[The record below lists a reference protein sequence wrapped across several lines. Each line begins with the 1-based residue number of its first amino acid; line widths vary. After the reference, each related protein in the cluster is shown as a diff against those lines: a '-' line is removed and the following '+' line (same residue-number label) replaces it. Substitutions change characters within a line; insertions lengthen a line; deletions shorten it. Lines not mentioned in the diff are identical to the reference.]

1 VVDYEYKDHLGRV
14 VGIKTRK
21 DTDTG
26 KEIYWRKPLRKAIP
40 YKLDTLRNQRT
51 VFILEGEKCVDHFIS
66 FTGWKATCSPN
77 GSSVDPSCAK
87 WLKEMNVERAVILK
101 DNDNAGE
108 KYAKEFATLLL
119 KEKISCKIV
128 SLPDL
133 FPSEDFVDWTEERR
147 GTLPRLTGLI
157 KNAKVI
163 EMPSQKLK
171 RMTEVE
177 TEKVNWLWNNRIP
190 RGYLSI
196 IFGLPGCGK
205 SFITSALASAGSVG
219 SGLPFQPTFKP
230 FKSLFLLGEDSSSVL
245 KERLEGFGDDRVNMK
260 RIYSYDEGIHFTE
273 DGIDEIKQ
281 MIRDT
286 RAGMVVID
294 PLNHFFPSYVNTGS
308 DNEIR
313 EVLSDLLVE
322 AREQD
327 CALVCVSHLNKSQV
341 SDAIYRL
348 SGSSGLSG
356 LARSMLLVGTVKEEV
371 DLDNSVDRSV
381 MVHVK
386 SNLAL
391 RQCSLEYKIY
401 SDGTFEWKKQVPY
414 NEHDLTKGEMSN
426 DSRRK

>member
-1 VVDYEYKDHLGRV
+1 MVEYEYKDHLGRV
-14 VGIKTRK
+14 VGIKARK

-51 VFILEGEKCVDHFIS
+51 VFILEGEKCVQSFIQ

-77 GSSVDPSCAK
+77 GSTVDPSCAK
-87 WLKEMNVERAVILK
+87 WLKQMNVERAVILK
-101 DNDNAGE
+101 DNDNAGD

-133 FPSEDFVDWTEERR
+133 FPSEDFVDWIEERR

-157 KNAKVI
+157 KKAKVI

-177 TEKVNWLWNNRIP
+177 TEKVNWLWDNRIP

-219 SGLPFQPTFKP
+219 SGLPFQPSFKP

-245 KERLEGFGDDRVNMK
+245 KERLEGFGEDRVNMK
-260 RIYSYDEGIHFTE
+260 HIYSYDEGIHFTE
-273 DGIDEIKQ
+273 DGISEIKQ
-281 MIRDT
+281 MIRET

-313 EVLSDLLVE
+313 EGLSDLLVE

-327 CALVCVSHLNKSQV
+327 CALVCVSHLNKSQ
-341 SDAIYRL
+341 SSEAIYRL

-356 LARSMLLVGTVKEEV
+356 LARSMMLVGVVKEEI
-371 DLDNSVDRSV
+371 DLDKTSDRSV
-381 MVHVK
+381 IVHVK

-391 RQCSLEYKIY
+391 RQASLEYKIY
-401 SDGTFEWKKQVPY
+401 SEGSFEWKKQVPY
-414 NEHDLTKGEMSN
+414 NEHDLTKGDMY
-426 DSRRK
+426 DSRRN

>member
-1 VVDYEYKDHLGRV
+1 MVEYEYKDHLGRV
-14 VGIKTRK
+14 VGIKARK

-51 VFILEGEKCVDHFIS
+51 VFILEGEKCVDSFIQ

-77 GSSVDPSCAK
+77 GSTVDPSCAK

-133 FPSEDFVDWTEERR
+133 FPSEDFVDWIEERR

-157 KNAKVI
+157 KKAKVI

-177 TEKVNWLWNNRIP
+177 TEKVNWLWDNRIP

-219 SGLPFQPTFKP
+219 SGLPFQPSFKP

-245 KERLEGFGDDRVNMK
+245 KER
-260 RIYSYDEGIHFTE
+260 
-273 DGIDEIKQ
+273 
-281 MIRDT
+281 
-286 RAGMVVID
+286 
-294 PLNHFFPSYVNTGS
+294 
-308 DNEIR
+308 
-313 EVLSDLLVE
+313 
-322 AREQD
+322 
-327 CALVCVSHLNKSQV
+327 
-341 SDAIYRL
+341 
-348 SGSSGLSG
+348 
-356 LARSMLLVGTVKEEV
+356 
-371 DLDNSVDRSV
+371 
-381 MVHVK
+381 
-386 SNLAL
+386 
-391 RQCSLEYKIY
+391 
-401 SDGTFEWKKQVPY
+401 
-414 NEHDLTKGEMSN
+414 
-426 DSRRK
+426 

>member
-1 VVDYEYKDHLGRV
+1 MVEYEYKDHLGRV
-14 VGIKTRK
+14 VGIKARK

-51 VFILEGEKCVDHFIS
+51 VFILEGEKCVQSFIQ

-77 GSSVDPSCAK
+77 GSTVDPSCAK
-87 WLKEMNVERAVILK
+87 WLKQMNVERAVILK
-101 DNDNAGE
+101 DNDNAGD

-133 FPSEDFVDWTEERR
+133 FPSEDFVDWIEERR

-157 KNAKVI
+157 KKAKVI

-177 TEKVNWLWNNRIP
+177 TEKVNWLWDNRIP

-219 SGLPFQPTFKP
+219 SGLPFQPSFKP

-245 KERLEGFGDDRVNMK
+245 KERLEGFGEDRVNMK
-260 RIYSYDEGIHFTE
+260 HIYSYDEGIHFTE
-273 DGIDEIKQ
+273 DGISEIKQ
-281 MIRDT
+281 MIGET
-286 RAGMVVID
+286 RAGMVVIA

-327 CALVCVSHLNKSQV
+327 CALVCVSHLNKSQ
-341 SDAIYRL
+341 SSEAIYRL

-356 LARSMLLVGTVKEEV
+356 LARSMMLVGVVKEEI
-371 DLDNSVDRSV
+371 DLDKTSDRSV
-381 MVHVK
+381 IVHVK

-391 RQCSLEYKIY
+391 RQASLEYKIY
-401 SDGTFEWKKQVPY
+401 SEGSFEWKKQVPY
-414 NEHDLTKGEMSN
+414 NEHDLTKGDMY
-426 DSRRK
+426 DSRRN

>member
-1 VVDYEYKDHLGRV
+1 MVEYEYKDHLGRV
-14 VGIKTRK
+14 VGIKARK

-51 VFILEGEKCVDHFIS
+51 VFILEGEKCVQSFIQ

-77 GSSVDPSCAK
+77 GSTVDPSCAK
-87 WLKEMNVERAVILK
+87 WLKQMNVERAVILK
-101 DNDNAGE
+101 DNDNAGD

-133 FPSEDFVDWTEERR
+133 FPSEDFVDWIEERR

-157 KNAKVI
+157 KKAKVI

-177 TEKVNWLWNNRIP
+177 TEKVNWLWDNRIP

-219 SGLPFQPTFKP
+219 SGLPFQPSFKP

-245 KERLEGFGDDRVNMK
+245 KERLEGFGEDRVNMK
-260 RIYSYDEGIHFTE
+260 HIYSYDEGIHFTE
-273 DGIDEIKQ
+273 DGISEIKQ
-281 MIRDT
+281 MIRET

-327 CALVCVSHLNKSQV
+327 CAVVCGSHLNKSQ
-341 SDAIYRL
+341 SSEAIYRL

-356 LARSMLLVGTVKEEV
+356 LARSMMLVGVVKEEI
-371 DLDNSVDRSV
+371 DLDKTSDRSV
-381 MVHVK
+381 IVHVK
-386 SNLAL
+386 SNLSL
-391 RQCSLEYKIY
+391 RQASLEYKIY
-401 SDGTFEWKKQVPY
+401 SEGSFEWKKQVPY
-414 NEHDLTKGEMSN
+414 NEHDLTKGDMY
-426 DSRRK
+426 DSRRN